1 MRTREFL
8 IDRGREDQA
17 DRQGLVVDPADIAR
31 RKALEHKKLRR
42 MVAYADATGCLRATI
57 LRYFGDP
64 AAREPCGACG
74 NCDRRT
80 TLGAA
85 HLVLVRSILSGIAQA
100 GERYG
105 RRKIVAMLAG
115 EVEDLPE
122 TLARLTASGSLR
134 DERPRTIE
142 HWIDAAC
149 GGGLIHVSED
159 QYRTLS
165 LTALGREVLDGR
177 AEDVSMAPPAAPVV
191 KSGRRTPRV
200 RTHVAVRAGDAGPR
214 SRPARHPDLPASDA
228 PDLRAVSAA
237 GVGDALRAW
246 RIEQARR
253 RGVPPYVILHDRTLE
268 AIASSLPRSRD
279 ELRSMPGIGP
289 AKLDAYGAVIL
300 DLVASV
306 RSRTE
311 S

>member
-1 MRTREFL
+1 
-8 IDRGREDQA
+8 
-17 DRQGLVVDPADIAR
+17 
-31 RKALEHKKLRR
+31 

-85 HLVLVRSILSGIAQA
+85 DLGLVRTILSGIAQA

-115 EVEDLPE
+115 AVEDLPE
-122 TLARLTASGSLR
+122 TLARLPASGSLR

-142 HWIDAAC
+142 HWIDAASRRRPDLRVA
-149 GGGLIHVSED
+149 GPVPDAQPHGARPRG
-159 QYRTLS
+159 
-165 LTALGREVLDGR
+165 DGR
-177 AEDVSMAPPAAPVV
+177 PHRRCAVWRRRWRLSRRADA
-191 KSGRRTPRV
+191 GRRVCGRPWPSEPVT
-200 RTHVAVRAGDAGPR
+200 R
-214 SRPARHPDLPASDA
+214 SRGRGRPASGPFRRTDA
-228 PDLRAVSAA
+228 PDRRAVSAA

-253 RGVPPYVILHDRTLE
+253 RGVPPYVILHDRTLD
-268 AIASSLPRSRD
+268 AIASSLPCSRD
-279 ELRSMPGIGP
+279 ELREHAGHRPRETGRLRRRDPRPGGVRALP
-289 AKLDAYGAVIL
+289 GRNPE
-300 DLVASV
+300 DLPG
-306 RSRTE
+306 
-311 S
+311 